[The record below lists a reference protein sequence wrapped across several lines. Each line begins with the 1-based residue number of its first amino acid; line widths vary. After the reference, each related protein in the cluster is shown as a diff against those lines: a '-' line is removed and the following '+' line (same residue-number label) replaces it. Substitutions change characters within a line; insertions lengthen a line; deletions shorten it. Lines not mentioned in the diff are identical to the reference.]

1 MPTVLLS
8 AKNVG
13 DTIYIKENNTAQAYL
28 IVHKGSPGSLYY
40 GFDGGVVVLRT
51 NIHSKG
57 VYDSSNNDY
66 ANSDVHSWCNGT
78 FINTIQSDIRD
89 QIMTV
94 RIPYRRGTSGSSV
107 SGGANGL
114 SCKAFLLSTKEV
126 DSTESYSPNEGS
138 VFSYFS
144 GGGNSRRI
152 ARYNGQA
159 DYWWLRSPDISSLGD
174 NAYRV
179 APNGGYDFNYFVYL
193 SYGRRPAF
201 VLPGT
206 LSVDDSGNVVTN
218 QPPTAP
224 GSINVSSVVS
234 GGTTTITVT
243 SASDSD
249 GSVVSYHYERSVD
262 GGAFT
267 QIANTSSLSYQD
279 TIDRDWATVQYRVC
293 AEDDMGATGGYVT
306 SDNYTIIDGYI
317 IISGPSLN
325 MGTHDTPFTFNATIN
340 VSGLT
345 NITDINVSAYVDGD
359 SVLSDTVNQG
369 QQIQFEIDT
378 RAMGSGEHKVRI
390 VADHDVVLP
399 AMQDYTFTVTGYTLP
414 DGGRDEIFEDEY
426 GTAIFPVMLAKY
438 VIGATGESI
447 QNEIDDMEQSHRGIN
462 GYLEHVDTVSGTASY
477 TLTRESGV
485 TYAVELNSPIA
496 SSTSQPMHTFCIP
509 SGYNGSVTLGSIGSV
524 NAQSDTIAFTMDSTA
539 VLKIMRYKT
548 ID

>member
-1 MPTVLLS
+1 MALVF
-8 AKNVG
+8 
-13 DTIYIKENNTAQAYL
+13 YI
-28 IVHKGSPGSLYY
+28 
-40 GFDGGVVVLRT
+40 
-51 NIHSKG
+51 
-57 VYDSSNNDY
+57 
-66 ANSDVHSWCNGT
+66 
-78 FINTIQSDIRD
+78 
-89 QIMTV
+89 
-94 RIPYRRGTSGSSV
+94 GTSG
-107 SGGANGL
+107 
-114 SCKAFLLSTKEV
+114 
-126 DSTESYSPNEGS
+126 
-138 VFSYFS
+138 
-144 GGGNSRRI
+144 
-152 ARYNGQA
+152 
-159 DYWWLRSPDISSLGD
+159 DI
-174 NAYRV
+174 NI
-179 APNGGYDFNYFVYL
+179 YL
-193 SYGRRPAF
+193 DVTHFYGRRPAF

-224 GSINVSSVVS
+224 GSIQVSSVVS

-243 SASDSD
+243 SASDPD

-496 SSTSQPMHTFCIP
+496 SGTSQPMHTFCIP
-509 SGYNGSVTLGSIGSV
+509 SGYNGSATLGSIGSV